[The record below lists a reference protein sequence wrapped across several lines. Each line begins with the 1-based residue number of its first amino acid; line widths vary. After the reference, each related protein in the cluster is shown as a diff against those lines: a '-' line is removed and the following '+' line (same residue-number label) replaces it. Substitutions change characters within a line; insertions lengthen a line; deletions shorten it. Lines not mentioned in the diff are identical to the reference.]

1 MDLQTLQA
9 VAVDLDNILKGGFI
23 NQIHQPLPRE
33 IILRI
38 RAGGQGERKL
48 VMSADTQM
56 GRIHTTGLKIPNPPR
71 PPRFCAYLRAHIKG
85 ARIRNIRC
93 DPSDRVVTLETS
105 YGPPDSAKTRLLILE
120 LLGRDSNI
128 VIVDGSS
135 GEIMDCMHRIPEK
148 DFDNRVVVPG
158 AMYVPPPS
166 RPSAKSNDTA
176 TKKPLPGIYI
186 DEKRRERLTLHA
198 DPEKDETFDSIN
210 EAASRLYES
219 ALSKRMLEAY
229 RNEIANILRK
239 KIKSC
244 SKRIKNIQEDAKRL
258 ERLAEFGEQ
267 GELLKANL
275 HTVKK
280 GDKTAQVFDWASNA
294 PRTVELDPALNP
306 VENMEKMFK
315 KAGKS
320 KRGKT
325 ITENRLK
332 EANNELAALEDSL
345 YLVEMAEDQEE
356 LEIMAQELSIKE
368 ESQKR
373 KAPKKPAKNTPAR
386 SAPKYSRFEGPVSG
400 AIYLGKTAQGND
412 ELLRVKAKNGDLW
425 FHVKGAAG
433 SHVLL
438 TNRGPGDPDPKD
450 IEFAAK
456 LALEH
461 SKVKEDSK
469 REIIMADVKNV
480 KKPKGAPLGQV
491 IVEKYTTVNVGKE

>member
-1 MDLQTLQA
+1 MDLRILQA
-9 VAVDLDNILKGGFI
+9 VALDLDAILKGGFI

-33 IILRI
+33 IILRV

-48 VMSADTQM
+48 VMSADPQM

-85 ARIRNIRC
+85 ARIRSVRC
-93 DPSDRVVTLETS
+93 DPSDRVVTLETA
-105 YGPPDSAKTRLLILE
+105 YGPPDSANIRLLILE

-128 VIVDGSS
+128 VVVDSAS
-135 GEIMDCMHRIPEK
+135 GEIMDCLHRIPEK
-148 DFDNRVVVPG
+148 DFDNRVVIPG
-158 AMYVPPPS
+158 AVYIPPPS
-166 RPSAKSNDTA
+166 RPTD
-176 TKKPLPGIYI
+176 KPQQDSQDKFLPGIYI
-186 DEKRRERLTLHA
+186 DQKGRERLTLQA
-198 DPEKDETFDSIN
+198 DPENDEIFDSIN
-210 EAASRLYES
+210 AAAGRLYES

-229 RNEIANILRK
+229 RNEIASILRK

-244 SKRIKNIQEDAKRL
+244 SKRIKNIQEDVKRL
-258 ERLAEFGEQ
+258 ERLSEFGDL

-280 GDKTAQVFDWASNA
+280 GAKSVEVFDWASNA
-294 PRTVELDPALNP
+294 ARTVDLDPALSP

-315 KAGKS
+315 KSGKS

-325 ITENRLK
+325 IAKNRLK
-332 EANNELAALEDSL
+332 EALNDLATLEDSL
-345 YLVEMAEDQEE
+345 YLVDEAQDQDE
-356 LEIMAQELSIKE
+356 LEILAQELSIKE
-368 ESQKR
+368 EPR
-373 KAPKKPAKNTPAR
+373 NKNTPKKQSKSTSAR
-386 SAPKYSRFEGPVSG
+386 SAPKYSRFEGPVS
-400 AIYLGKTAQGND
+400 ATIYLGKTAQGND

-433 SHVLL
+433 AHVLL
-438 TNRGPGDPDPKD
+438 TNRGPGHPDPKD
-450 IEFAAK
+450 IEFASK

-491 IVEKYTTVNVGKE
+491 IVEKYTTLNVGKD